1 MVKIKDAT
9 YWAQQIHKGDTTSA
23 ELLTLAEKKIEAV
36 NPTYNAVVAYDLKHA
51 QADLPKTKKGYF
63 AGLPHSK
70 CWDKIMQASLQLLAL
85 NSLKTT

>member
-63 AGLPHSK
+63 AGLPFP
-70 CWDKIMQASLQLLAL
+70 
-85 NSLKTT
+85 LKML